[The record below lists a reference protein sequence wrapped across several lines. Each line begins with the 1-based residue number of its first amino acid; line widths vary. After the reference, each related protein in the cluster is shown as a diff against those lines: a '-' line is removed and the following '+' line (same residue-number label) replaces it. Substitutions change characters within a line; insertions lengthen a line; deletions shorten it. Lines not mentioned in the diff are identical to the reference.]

1 MLLHLLHWLQN
12 QGVQIPHVFFYTT
25 SKMMLAALS
34 SFALTLVVGKVFIAK
49 LVSLKIGHRVRVADC
64 KALAGSYTK
73 GENIPS
79 MGGVLFIFSII
90 ISNMLWMSAES
101 PFFLLFSFTLLSM
114 GAIGFADDFLKV
126 RGHKNGLSARVKF
139 ALQFLSV
146 FFIALYLHNTNIN
159 HLVNSAM
166 QFSETGMRAGGIQGS
181 FPVFMKYIYIPFCK
195 SPWIFSSTILMFI
208 FTMFVM
214 VGTSNA
220 VNLTDGLD
228 GLATG
233 CMLLVA
239 AVFAIIAFVS
249 GHVMVADY
257 LNILYVEGAGEIAI
271 FLSSMIGGLLGF
283 LWFNSYPA
291 QVFMGDTGSLALG
304 GAVAL
309 ASVLLRRE
317 FLLALTGGI
326 FVIETLSV
334 ILQVLSFRF
343 LGRRIFS
350 CAPIHHHFEIKGWHE
365 SKIVIRFWMIGI
377 ILALAGLI
385 SLKIQ

>member
-1 MLLHLLHWLQN
+1 MLLDLLHWLQN
-12 QGVQIPHVFFYTT
+12 QGVQVPHVFFYIT
-25 SKMMLAALS
+25 SKMLLSALS
-34 SFALTLVVGKVFIAK
+34 SFIITLVVGKVFIAK
-49 LVSLKIGHRVRVADC
+49 LVSLKIGHRVRIEDC
-64 KALAGSYTK
+64 KALAGTYTK

-79 MGGVLFIFSII
+79 MGGVLFIFSIV
-90 ISNMLWMSAES
+90 ISNLLWMNASS
-101 PFFLLFSFTLLSM
+101 PFVLLFSFTLISM
-114 GAIGFADDFLKV
+114 GAIGFADDYLKV
-126 RGHKNGLSARVKF
+126 RGHKKGISASVKF
-139 ALQFLSV
+139 LLQFLCV
-146 FFIALYLHNTNIN
+146 LFISAYLHSQDI
-159 HLVNSAM
+159 HQAVNQAM
-166 QFSETGMRAGGIQGS
+166 NFSQTGIRGSGIEGS

-195 SPWIFSSTILMFI
+195 NPLIFSSSILTFL
-208 FTMFVM
+208 FTLFVI

-233 CMLLVA
+233 CMLFVA

-249 GHVMVADY
+249 GHVIVADY
-257 LNILYVEGAGEIAI
+257 LNILYIEGAGEIAI
-271 FLSSMIGGLLGF
+271 FLSSMTGGLLGF

-304 GAVAL
+304 AAVAL
-309 ASVLLRRE
+309 AAVLLRRE

-334 ILQVLSFRF
+334 ILQVFSFRF
-343 LGRRIFS
+343 FGRRIFS

-365 SKIVIRFWMIGI
+365 SKIVIRFWMIGL
-377 ILALAGLI
+377 ILALTGLI